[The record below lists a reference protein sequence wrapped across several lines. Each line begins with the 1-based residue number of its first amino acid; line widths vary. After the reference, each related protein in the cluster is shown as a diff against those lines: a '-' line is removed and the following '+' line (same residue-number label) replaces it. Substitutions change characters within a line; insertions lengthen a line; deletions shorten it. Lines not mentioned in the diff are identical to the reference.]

1 LQGLLSER
9 NVVRK
14 QRRCLWLREAAESA
28 LGGWNGSRPSAAAAH
43 ALEGGEDTEEVAAWF
58 PGGGLG
64 LAGEDG
70 RPPPPAAAAYDTVCR
85 KQPFRHLLLSLSTRR
100 VVKNLSNLELLVLP
114 PCVTV

>member
-1 LQGLLSER
+1 M
-9 NVVRK
+9 
-14 QRRCLWLREAAESA
+14 AAGS
-28 LGGWNGSRPSAAAAH
+28 GRVGSRRVERLSSKCSGSARFGGRIGW
-43 ALEGGEDTEEVAAWF
+43 GGEDTEEVAAWF